1 MMNLEKLKPH
11 LPWITLVLLTLIV
24 GLLHPN
30 FLRPENLIQVAADI
44 STLFIMALGI
54 TFVIYIGSIDLSV
67 QSIANM
73 TTVLVTVLLPTLG
86 FATIPAALLAGLL
99 CGAASGFIT
108 TKWKVPSFISTLA
121 IGGVA
126 LSIGQYVSGQ
136 RALFMD
142 AGLRDST
149 FGWMIGKAFGL
160 PNEIFLA
167 LFLLILALLLE
178 RKTTFGRALKAIGAG
193 EPAAVASGLKVGHYK
208 IMAFAL
214 SGGLAAMAGLLFAAK
229 LSGGSPTI
237 AEGLLLPAIVA
248 VLVGGTP
255 LTGGVGGVLNTFIGA
270 LIVAVVRTSM
280 VYLEVPAQAQQI
292 FFGLVLIVAIALT
305 IDRRSAGVVK

>member
-1 MMNLEKLKPH
+1 MMNFEKLKPH

-24 GLLHPN
+24 GSVHPN
-30 FLRPENLIQVAADI
+30 FLKPENLIQVAADI

-149 FGWMIGKAFGL
+149 LGWMIGQTFGL

-167 LFLLILALLLE
+167 LSLLMLALLLE

-193 EPAAVASGLKVGHYK
+193 EPAAVASGLQVGRYK

-214 SGGLAAMAGLLFAAK
+214 SGGLAAMADLLFAAK

>member
-54 TFVIYIGSIDLSV
+54 TFVIYISSIDLSV

-121 IGGVA
+121 LGGVA

-149 FGWMIGKAFGL
+149 FGWMIGQTFGL
-160 PNEIFLA
+160 PNEILLA
-167 LFLLILALLLE
+167 LLLLILALLLE

-292 FFGLVLIVAIALT
+292 FFGMVLIVAIALT